1 MSLLQTDRLQVELA
15 PDQVNLVH
23 SERRLTLRGMRTT
36 VWNEWLAA
44 AAAGPE
50 EAPWRGAVQALA
62 TALPARAGGAAR
74 ARARVI
80 LTNRLVRYV
89 LVPWSDA
96 LGDAGEEAAFA
107 RHCFERVYGE
117 AAVQWEL
124 RVSDARDGLPKL
136 ASAVDAALPGA
147 LREVFAA
154 AGVRLDSIQPGLMAV
169 CNDYRRR
176 LRGRHAWLALLE
188 PGNLVLALLD
198 HGRWVRVRSM
208 RIGPG
213 WRVELAQVLERE
225 AYLADPEAATRDVFL
240 WASGLGDVKL
250 PENDRW
256 QFHLLA
262 PEARHGSATAAAG
275 PTLITAAEG

>member
-1 MSLLQTDRLQVELA
+1 LRTSTLQVELA
-15 PDQVNLVH
+15 PDQVNLA
-23 SERRLTLRGMRTT
+23 STERRLTLRGMRTT
-36 VWNEWLAA
+36 VRNEWLAA
-44 AAAGPE
+44 AAAGQDA
-50 EAPWRGAVQALA
+50 APWRGAVQALE
-62 TALPARAGGAAR
+62 TALADPAGRP

-80 LTNRLVRYV
+80 LSSRLVRYV

-96 LGDAGEEAAFA
+96 IGDVEEETAFA

-117 AAVQWEL
+117 AAAQWEL
-124 RVSDARDGLPKL
+124 RVSEARDGMPRL

-154 AGVRLDSIQPGLMAV
+154 AGMSLDSIQPNLMAV

-176 LRGRHAWLALLE
+176 LRGRRHAWVALLE
-188 PGNLVLALLD
+188 PGHLCLALL
-198 HGRWVRVRSM
+198 HRGRWERVRNM

-213 WRVELAQVLERE
+213 WRVELAQILERE
-225 AYLADPEAATRDVFL
+225 AYLADPQAVAREVFL
-240 WASGLGDVKL
+240 WASGVGDVKL

-262 PEARHGSATAAAG
+262 PKPRHGTAPADEG
-275 PTLITAAEG
+275 SLLMAAEG

>member
-1 MSLLQTDRLQVELA
+1 
-15 PDQVNLVH
+15 
-23 SERRLTLRGMRTT
+23 MRTT

-50 EAPWRGAVQALA
+50 EAPWRGALQALA
-62 TALPARAGGAAR
+62 AALPAQAGGT

-80 LTNRLVRYV
+80 LSNRLVRYV

-96 LGDAGEEAAFA
+96 LGDAEEEAAFA
-107 RHCFERVYGE
+107 RHCFERLYGE
-117 AAVQWEL
+117 AAAQWEL
-124 RVSDARDGLPKL
+124 RVSDERDGLPRL

-169 CNDYRRR
+169 YNDYRRR

-188 PGNLVLALLD
+188 PGSVSLALLQQ
-198 HGRWVRVRSM
+198 GRWVRVRSM

-213 WRVELAQVLERE
+213 WRVELAQILERE
-225 AYLADPEAATRDVFL
+225 AYLADPEAAARDVFL
-240 WASGLGDVKL
+240 WASGLGDIKL

-262 PEARHGSATAAAG
+262 PEGRHGTATAAAG
-275 PTLITAAEG
+275 PMLMTAAEG

>member
-1 MSLLQTDRLQVELA
+1 LRTNTLQVELA
-15 PDQVNLVH
+15 PDQVNLA
-23 SERRLTLRGMRTT
+23 STERRLTLRGMRTM
-36 VWNEWLAA
+36 VWNEWLPP
-44 AAAGPE
+44 AAAGPDA
-50 EAPWRGAVQALA
+50 APWRGAVQALE
-62 TALPARAGGAAR
+62 TALADPAGRP

-80 LTNRLVRYV
+80 LSSRLVRYV

-96 LGDAGEEAAFA
+96 IGDAEEETAFA

-117 AAVQWEL
+117 ASAQWEL
-124 RVSDARDGLPKL
+124 RVSEERDGMPRL

-154 AGVRLDSIQPGLMAV
+154 AGMWLDSIQPNLMAV

-176 LRGRHAWLALLE
+176 LKGRHAWLALLE
-188 PGNLVLALLD
+188 PGSLCLALL
-198 HGRWVRVRSM
+198 HRGRWERVRSM

-213 WRVELAQVLERE
+213 WRVELAQILERE
-225 AYLADPEAATRDVFL
+225 AYLADPEAAARDVFL
-240 WASGLGDVKL
+240 WASGVGDVKL

-262 PEARHGSATAAAG
+262 PKPRHGTAPAG
-275 PTLITAAEG
+275 DASLLMAAEG

>member
-1 MSLLQTDRLQVELA
+1 VSLLQTDTLQVELA
-15 PDQVNLVH
+15 PDQVILVY

-44 AAAGPE
+44 AASGPE
-50 EAPWRGAVQALA
+50 EAPWRGALQALA
-62 TALPARAGGAAR
+62 TALPSQAGGAAR
-74 ARARVI
+74 ARVI
-80 LTNRLVRYV
+80 ISNRLVRYA

-96 LGDAGEEAAFA
+96 LGDAEEEAAFA
-107 RHCFERVYGE
+107 RHCFERLYGE
-117 AAVQWEL
+117 AAAQWEL
-124 RVSDARDGLPKL
+124 RVSDERDGLPKL

-154 AGVRLDSIQPGLMAV
+154 AGVRLDSIQPSLMAV
-169 CNDYRRR
+169 YNDYRRR

-188 PGNLVLALLD
+188 PGSLFLALLYQ
-198 HGRWVRVRSM
+198 GRWARVRRM

-213 WRVELAQVLERE
+213 WRVELAQILERE
-225 AYLADPEAATRDVFL
+225 AYLGDPEAAARDVFL

-262 PEARHGSATAAAG
+262 PEARHDTATAAAG
-275 PTLITAAEG
+275 PMLMTAAEG

>member
-1 MSLLQTDRLQVELA
+1 MSLLQTDTLQVELA

-50 EAPWRGAVQALA
+50 EAPWRGALQALA
-62 TALPARAGGAAR
+62 TALPAQAGRA

-80 LTNRLVRYV
+80 LSNRLVRYV

-107 RHCFERVYGE
+107 RHCFERLYGE
-117 AAVQWEL
+117 AAAQWEL
-124 RVSDARDGLPKL
+124 RVSDERDGLPRL

-147 LREVFAA
+147 LRDVFAA
-154 AGVRLDSIQPGLMAV
+154 AGVRLDSIQPSLMAV
-169 CNDYRRR
+169 YNDYRRR

-188 PGNLVLALLD
+188 PGSVSLALLQQ
-198 HGRWVRVRSM
+198 GRWVRVRSM

-213 WRVELAQVLERE
+213 WRVELAQILERE
-225 AYLADPEAATRDVFL
+225 AYLADPEAAARDVFL

-250 PENDRW
+250 PETDRW

-262 PEARHGSATAAAG
+262 PEARDGTATTAVG
-275 PTLITAAEG
+275 PALMTTAEG

>member
-36 VWNEWLAA
+36 TWSEWLAA

-50 EAPWRGAVQALA
+50 AAPWRGAVEALA
-62 TALPARAGGAAR
+62 TALPSQAEHAAR
-74 ARARVI
+74 ARVV
-80 LTNRLVRYV
+80 LSNRLVRYV

-96 LGDAGEEAAFA
+96 LSGAQEEAAFA
-107 RHCFERVYGE
+107 RHCFERMYGE
-117 AAVQWEL
+117 TAAQWEL
-124 RVSDARDGLPKL
+124 RVSDARDGTPRL
-136 ASAVDAALPGA
+136 ASAVDPALLGA
-147 LREVFAA
+147 LREAFAA

-188 PGNLVLALLD
+188 PGNLLLALLD
-198 HGRWVRVRSM
+198 RGRWVRVRSM

-225 AYLADPEAATRDVFL
+225 AYLADPEAAARDVFL

-262 PEARHGSATAAAG
+262 PAARPGSAPAAAAAA
-275 PTLITAAEG
+275 LATAAEG

>member
-1 MSLLQTDRLQVELA
+1 MSLLQTDTLQVELA

-50 EAPWRGAVQALA
+50 AAPWRGAVEALA
-62 TALPARAGGAAR
+62 KALPSRAGHAAR
-74 ARARVI
+74 ARVV
-80 LTNRLVRYV
+80 LSNRLVRYV

-96 LGDAGEEAAFA
+96 LGSAEEEAAFA

-117 AAVQWEL
+117 AAAQWEL
-124 RVSDARDGLPKL
+124 RVSDARDGAPKL

-147 LREVFAA
+147 LRETFAT

-198 HGRWVRVRSM
+198 RGRWVRVRSM

-225 AYLADPEAATRDVFL
+225 AYLADPDAAARDVFL

-262 PEARHGSATAAAG
+262 PAARPGSAPAAAAAA
-275 PTLITAAEG
+275 LATAAEG

>member
-1 MSLLQTDRLQVELA
+1 MSLLQTDTLQVELA

-50 EAPWRGAVQALA
+50 EAPWRGALQALA
-62 TALPARAGGAAR
+62 TALPAQAGGAS
-74 ARARVI
+74 RARVI
-80 LTNRLVRYV
+80 LSNRLVRYV

-96 LGDAGEEAAFA
+96 LGDAEEEAAFA

-117 AAVQWEL
+117 ASAQWEL
-124 RVSDARDGLPKL
+124 RVSDEQDGAPRL

-154 AGVRLDSIQPGLMAV
+154 AGMWLDSIQPNLMAV
-169 CNDYRRR
+169 YNDYRRH
-176 LRGRHAWLALLE
+176 LQGRHAWLALLE
-188 PGNLVLALLD
+188 PGGLCLALLQR
-198 HGRWVRVRSM
+198 GRWSRVRSM

-213 WRVELAQVLERE
+213 WRAELALILERE
-225 AYLADPEAATRDVFL
+225 AYLADTEAATRDVFL
-240 WASGLGDVKL
+240 WACGLGDIKL

-256 QFHLLA
+256 RFHLLA
-262 PEARHGSATAAAG
+262 PGSPHDTVQADAG
-275 PTLITAAEG
+275 RVLVAAEG

>member
-1 MSLLQTDRLQVELA
+1 MSRWQTDRLQVELA

-23 SERRLTLRGMRTT
+23 SARRLTLRGMRTT
-36 VWNEWLAA
+36 TWNEWLAA
-44 AAAGPE
+44 AAVGPE
-50 EAPWRGAVQALA
+50 AAPWRGAVEALA
-62 TALPARAGGAAR
+62 TALPSQAGHAAS
-74 ARARVI
+74 ARVV
-80 LTNRLVRYV
+80 LSNRLVRYV

-96 LGDAGEEAAFA
+96 LGGAEEEVAFA

-117 AAVQWEL
+117 AAAQWEL
-124 RVSDARDGLPKL
+124 RVSDARDGTPRL
-136 ASAVDAALPGA
+136 ASAIDVALPGA
-147 LREVFAA
+147 LREAFAA

-176 LRGRHAWLALLE
+176 LRGSHAWLALLE

-198 HGRWVRVRSM
+198 RGRWIRVRSM

-213 WRVELAQVLERE
+213 WRVELAQILERE
-225 AYLADPEAATRDVFL
+225 AYLADPEAAARDVFL
-240 WASGLGDVKL
+240 WASGVGDVKL

-262 PEARHGSATAAAG
+262 PSARPGSAPTAAA
-275 PTLITAAEG
+275 LATAAEG